1 MVCRYPVGSAL
12 RLRKEA
18 GRRGE
23 IMSKTLKFVLA
34 CVIAMLPLAANALGL
49 GEIKLNSALNQ
60 PLDAEI
66 PIVGASADEINS
78 LQIKVAD
85 PAQFKQAGIPMAAT
99 LSQLQFKIVQ
109 GANGAASIH
118 ITTIAPMREP
128 FLDFLADAT
137 WDDGELI
144 REYTVFIN
152 PPNFET
158 TTQPTQAPAAATT
171 STPAQPAAS
180 APVGTTAAPAPAA
193 APSPTPAPAVTPPP
207 TPPQPVPTVTAVTP
221 TVVASNSPLGGNYG
235 PIHRGETLSQ
245 IALNMR
251 PQGVTLN
258 QMMIAI
264 YRANPEV
271 FMHNINLM
279 KAGYVLRVP
288 TLADIQAVRV
298 AEANS
303 EVRTQ
308 IASWRASR
316 GLASAHKPASSTS
329 EPSLQLVAPSSAAQ
343 TTENQV
349 PGTGQSAETGSA
361 TTGAKA
367 AATQSEAQSTGAGA
381 TSTSSN
387 APIAI
392 ASNNMSAVQ
401 QQASKQNKQAAEA
414 KTTPLSPEKS
424 TVVKPLS
431 KHKITPVKPAAASG
445 GLLDTL
451 LSPYVIIP
459 VIIIVLLLIIGIII
473 KRRRA
478 AEEIVS
484 KPVKI
489 RQSPTADEDWG
500 QEEKA
505 GLKDVTNLDSDEG
518 AVGGGSASEAAMGST
533 ASRMN
538 TTNLKLDESDPMAE
552 ADFHMAYGLYDQ
564 AADVLNK
571 ALRQDPS
578 RRDLK
583 MKLLEVYF
591 TAGDRAN
598 FVDTARGLRQEM
610 GALPDKDWENIAI
623 MGRQV
628 APEEPLFAGDNTA
641 APGANVDI
649 PLDSGGTGTAVHTD
663 LDPLAGAFEG
673 MRPVSMPP
681 AAPKPAAEDQHVV
694 DFSLPDIEP
703 VAKSKKNA
711 STAGASTSVSGDK
724 KTAPATGKKAAEPTV
739 TADFG
744 TDSQVE
750 FDKALKE
757 LSDFVNT
764 NVPPQEDSGTHSG
777 SGSGQSLSL
786 SADAEPGA
794 QAGTNTGTGEE
805 TTGLNEIGTKL
816 DLARAY
822 IDMGDADGAK
832 NILQEVLEEGDS
844 QQQQEARKL
853 MQSLT

>member
-1 MVCRYPVGSAL
+1 
-12 RLRKEA
+12 
-18 GRRGE
+18 
-23 IMSKTLKFVLA
+23 MSKKLKFVLA
-34 CVIAMLPLAANALGL
+34 CVIAVVPLAANALGL

-60 PLDAEI
+60 PLNADI
-66 PIVGASADEINS
+66 PIVGAASDEINS
-78 LQIKVAD
+78 LHIKIAS
-85 PAQFKQAGIPMAAT
+85 AEQFQRAGIPKAEV
-99 LSQLQFKIVQ
+99 LSELQFQILQ
-109 GANGAASIH
+109 GPNGTASVH
-118 ITTIAPMREP
+118 ITSSKPLREP

-137 WDDGELI
+137 WDNGELI
-144 REYTVFIN
+144 REYTVFLN

-158 TTQPTQAPAAATT
+158 ATQ
-171 STPAQPAAS
+171 
-180 APVGTTAAPAPAA
+180 AAPAPAPAATQPAPLAPVGTSA
-193 APSPTPAPAVTPPP
+193 APTPAVTPVPVAP
-207 TPPQPVPTVTAVTP
+207 KPAPQPAVTAAVVTP
-221 TVVASNSPLGGNYG
+221 AVSVGNTALGGNYG
-235 PIHRGETLSQ
+235 PIHRGETLSR

-288 TLADIQAVRV
+288 TLDDIQAVRV

-308 IASWRASR
+308 IATWRASR
-316 GLASAHKPASSTS
+316 GLAATHKPAGNT
-329 EPSLQLVAPSSAAQ
+329 EQPSLQLVAPSSAAQ
-343 TTENQV
+343 TAENQV
-349 PGTGQSAETGSA
+349 PGAGNSNTGETTEANAAGTTVGAE
-361 TTGAKA
+361 
-367 AATQSEAQSTGAGA
+367 STGAGSA
-381 TSTSSN
+381 STASN
-387 APIAI
+387 APIAV
-392 ASNNMSAVQ
+392 ASNSMAAVQ
-401 QQASKQNKQAAEA
+401 AQASKENKQSAVT
-414 KTTPLSPEKS
+414 KTTPLSPEKPA
-424 TVVKPLS
+424 VVKPLP
-431 KHKITPVKPAAASG
+431 KTKNAPVESTSSSG
-445 GLLDTL
+445 SLLDSL
-451 LSPYVIIP
+451 LNPYVIIAII
-459 VIIIVLLLIIGIII
+459 VIILVLIAGIII
-473 KRRRA
+473 KKQRDSDS
-478 AEEIVS
+478 IVS

-489 RQSPTADEDWG
+489 RKAPTAGADWG
-500 QEEKA
+500 KEEKA
-505 GLKDVTNLDSDEG
+505 GLKDVTNVNSVDGSD
-518 AVGGGSASEAAMGST
+518 AVHESAAREADMGTT
-533 ASRMN
+533 ASHMT

-564 AADVLNK
+564 AADVLKK
-571 ALRQDPS
+571 ALRQDPN

-591 TAGDRAN
+591 TAGDRSN
-598 FVDTARGLRQEM
+598 FVETARSLRQDM

-628 APEEPLFAGDNTA
+628 AAEEPLFSGEGVAAGSS
-641 APGANVDI
+641 VDI

-663 LDPLAGAFEG
+663 MDPLAGAFEG
-673 MRPVSMPP
+673 MRPVTMP
-681 AAPKPAAEDQHVV
+681 AAAGQSAVADNHTV

-703 VAKSKKNA
+703 VPKS
-711 STAGASTSVSGDK
+711 K
-724 KTAPATGKKAAEPTV
+724 KTAPAAGGAASDSGKKAGKTGESTV

-764 NVPPQEDSGTHSG
+764 NVPPQEEGTRSGTG
-777 SGSGQSLSL
+777 TGQGMSLA
-786 SADAEPGA
+786 ADAEL
-794 QAGTNTGTGEE
+794 AGTQTGTTTGAGEE

-844 QQQQEARKL
+844 QQQQEAKKL
-853 MQSLT
+853 MQHLA

>member
-1 MVCRYPVGSAL
+1 MPLPGRTSIWVAKG
-12 RLRKEA
+12 A
-18 GRRGE
+18 GRWGE
-23 IMSKTLKFVLA
+23 IMSKKLKFVLA
-34 CVIAMLPLAANALGL
+34 CMIAVLPLAANALGL
-49 GEIKLNSALNQ
+49 GEIKLKSALNQ
-60 PLDAEI
+60 PLNADI
-66 PIVGASADEINS
+66 PIVGAAADEIGS
-78 LQIKVAD
+78 LHIKIAS
-85 PAQFKQAGIPMAAT
+85 AEHFKQAGLPMAGV
-99 LSQLQFKIVQ
+99 LSQLQFQIVQ
-109 GANGAASIH
+109 GPNGTASVH
-118 ITTIAPMREP
+118 ITTREPIREP

-137 WDDGELI
+137 WDNGELI
-144 REYTVFIN
+144 REYTVFLN

-158 TTQPTQAPAAATT
+158 TTQAAPVAATAA
-171 STPAQPAAS
+171 AQPAAA

-193 APSPTPAPAVTPPP
+193 TPAPTPAVTPVPMAQP
-207 TPPQPVPTVTAVTP
+207 APQPVATSAAVTP
-221 TVVASNSPLGGNYG
+221 AVSAGNSPLGGNYG

-288 TLADIQAVRV
+288 TLDDIQAVRV

-316 GLASAHKPASSTS
+316 GRAGAHKPAGNT
-329 EPSLQLVAPSSAAQ
+329 EQPSLQLVAPSSAAQ
-343 TTENQV
+343 TTEHQV
-349 PGTGQSAETGSA
+349 PGAGKSMSGIA
-361 TTGAKA
+361 TGAKA
-367 AATQSEAQSTGAGA
+367 AGAVEAQPTGAGA
-381 TSTSSN
+381 ASTASN
-387 APIAI
+387 APIAV
-392 ASNNMSAVQ
+392 ASNSMSAVQ
-401 QQASKQNKQAAEA
+401 AQANKQNRQAATTEI
-414 KTTPLSPEKS
+414 TPLSPEKPAA
-424 TVVKPLS
+424 VMPLS
-431 KHKITPVKPAAASG
+431 KNKITPVQSTASSG
-445 GLLDTL
+445 GLLDSL
-451 LSPYVIIP
+451 LNPYVII
-459 VIIIVLLLIIGIII
+459 IIILIILVLIAGIYIK
-473 KRRRA
+473 KRRA
-478 AEEIVS
+478 LAESIS
-484 KPVKI
+484 KPIKVRKA
-489 RQSPTADEDWG
+489 PTADVDGER
-500 QEEKA
+500 EEKA
-505 GLKDVTNLDSDEG
+505 GLKDVTNLDSVDESDAG
-518 AVGGGSASEAAMGST
+518 DSASEVALGTT
-533 ASRMN
+533 ASQMT
-538 TTNLKLDESDPMAE
+538 TTNLKMDESDPIAE

-583 MKLLEVYF
+583 IKLLEVYF
-591 TAGDRAN
+591 TAGDRTN
-598 FVDTARGLRQEM
+598 FVETASGLRQEM

-628 APEEPLFAGDNTA
+628 APEETLFSGDGA
-641 APGANVDI
+641 ATGANVDI

-663 LDPLAGAFEG
+663 MDPLAGAFEG
-673 MRPVSMPP
+673 MRPVTLP
-681 AAPKPAAEDQHVV
+681 ATATKPAPADQQVV

-703 VAKSKKNA
+703 VAKSKK
-711 STAGASTSVSGDK
+711 
-724 KTAPATGKKAAEPTV
+724 TAPAASTTVADSASGGKKPTPASGKKSGESTV

-764 NVPPQEDSGTHSG
+764 NVPLQEEGTHSD
-777 SGSGQSLSL
+777 SGQSMSL
-786 SADAEPGA
+786 AADADVLATQTGIS
-794 QAGTNTGTGEE
+794 TGTGEE

-822 IDMGDADGAK
+822 IDMGDSDGAK

-853 MQSLT
+853 LQSLT

>member
-1 MVCRYPVGSAL
+1 
-12 RLRKEA
+12 
-18 GRRGE
+18 
-23 IMSKTLKFVLA
+23 MSKKLKFVLA
-34 CVIAMLPLAANALGL
+34 CMIAVLPLAANALGL

-60 PLDAEI
+60 PLNADI
-66 PIVGASADEINS
+66 PIVGAAADEIGS
-78 LQIKVAD
+78 LHIKIAS
-85 PAQFKQAGIPMAAT
+85 AEQFKQAGLPLADV
-99 LSQLQFKIVQ
+99 LSQLRFEIVQ
-109 GANGAASIH
+109 GPNGTASVH
-118 ITTIAPMREP
+118 ITSREPMREP

-137 WDDGELI
+137 WDNGELI
-144 REYTVFIN
+144 REYTVFLN

-158 TTQPTQAPAAATT
+158 TTQAAPAAATAV
-171 STPAQPAAS
+171 AQPATA
-180 APVGTTAAPAPAA
+180 APVGTTAAPASAVT
-193 APSPTPAPAVTPPP
+193 PTPASTPAVTPVPMAPKPAAQP
-207 TPPQPVPTVTAVTP
+207 TATSAVITP
-221 TVVASNSPLGGNYG
+221 AVSAGNSSLGGNYG

-288 TLADIQAVRV
+288 TLDDIQAVKV
-298 AEANS
+298 SEANS

-308 IASWRASR
+308 IADWRASR
-316 GLASAHKPASSTS
+316 GLTGAHKPAGNT
-329 EPSLQLVAPSSAAQ
+329 EQPSLQLVAPSSAAQ

-349 PGTGQSAETGSA
+349 PGVGKSAVGA
-361 TTGAKA
+361 TTGANATGA
-367 AATQSEAQSTGAGA
+367 AEAQATGTGAA
-381 TSTSSN
+381 STASN
-387 APIAI
+387 APIAV
-392 ASNNMSAVQ
+392 ASNSMSAVQ
-401 QQASKQNKQAAEA
+401 AKASEQNKQAAET
-414 KTTPLSPEKS
+414 KTTPLNPEKPAA
-424 TVVKPLS
+424 VKSLP
-431 KHKITPVKPAAASG
+431 KTRITPVQSTATSG
-445 GLLDTL
+445 GLLDSL
-451 LSPYVIIP
+451 LNPYVIIAII
-459 VIIIVLLLIIGIII
+459 VIILVLIAGIYI
-473 KRRRA
+473 KKRRA
-478 AEEIVS
+478 ADEAIS

-489 RQSPTADEDWG
+489 RKAPTADADWG
-500 QEEKA
+500 KEEKA
-505 GLKDVTNLDSDEG
+505 GLKDVTNLDSVDG
-518 AVGGGSASEAAMGST
+518 SDAGGSASEAAMGTT
-533 ASRMN
+533 ASHMT

-591 TAGDRAN
+591 TAGDHTN
-598 FVDTARGLRQEM
+598 FVETARGLRQEM

-628 APEEPLFAGDNTA
+628 APEETLFSGEGAAAGA
-641 APGANVDI
+641 SVDI

-673 MRPVSMPP
+673 MRPVTMPTT
-681 AAPKPAAEDQHVV
+681 AVKPAPADQQVV

-703 VAKSKKNA
+703 IAKSKKAATSA
-711 STAGASTSVSGDK
+711 SATTADSASGGK
-724 KTAPATGKKAAEPTV
+724 KPAPASGKKIGESTV

-764 NVPPQEDSGTHSG
+764 NVPPQEEGTRG
-777 SGSGQSLSL
+777 DSGQSMSL
-786 SADAEPGA
+786 AADAEVPGT
-794 QAGTNTGTGEE
+794 QTGISTGTGEE

-822 IDMGDADGAK
+822 IDMGDSDGAK

-853 MQSLT
+853 LQSLT